1 MSRAPRE
8 DTIFEIGSDESGDED
23 EYILR
28 GEEIEGGRGKDL
40 IIKEEV
46 LIFGG
51 SINEILK
58 IQSTRRRGIFLSK
71 RVCVE
76 NDSFDAFF

>member
-28 GEEIEGGRGKDL
+28 GKEIEGGRGKEL
-40 IIKEEV
+40 TIKGRGFNFLGEYQRDTQ
-46 LIFGG
+46 
-51 SINEILK
+51 
-58 IQSTRRRGIFLSK
+58 IQSTRREGDFPQQESLRRK
-71 RVCVE
+71 
-76 NDSFDAFF
+76 